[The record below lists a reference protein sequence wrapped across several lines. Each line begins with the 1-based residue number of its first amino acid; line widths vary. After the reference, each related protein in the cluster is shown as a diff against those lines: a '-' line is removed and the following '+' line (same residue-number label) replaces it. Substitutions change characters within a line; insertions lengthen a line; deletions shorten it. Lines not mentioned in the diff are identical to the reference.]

1 MSPSLLAS
9 VAIILFQR
17 EETRSNLDLTTVNYN
32 NNKLSIVEEGSQRT
46 YKSQHFEWLSSY
58 VINTIVKKSWKSEIT
73 PRSLIESVRNMHLS
87 HSLLLWLTEMV
98 FLVKVMTRVLSVIS
112 FIQLAA
118 HQQRMESV
126 SDIRSVQ
133 SVAEL
138 TVDRN
143 WISIQN
149 TFHVNFLQY
158 YHPVLIFAL
167 VCITSY
173 VSTFLPSASELPAC
187 PSDTNSME
195 MKLSIEQWAEWSFIK
210 NEIIWRKTCPSAI
223 LSTTNPTC
231 AVPG

>member
-1 MSPSLLAS
+1 
-9 VAIILFQR
+9 
-17 EETRSNLDLTTVNYN
+17 
-32 NNKLSIVEEGSQRT
+32 
-46 YKSQHFEWLSSY
+46 
-58 VINTIVKKSWKSEIT
+58 
-73 PRSLIESVRNMHLS
+73 
-87 HSLLLWLTEMV
+87 
-98 FLVKVMTRVLSVIS
+98 MTRVLSIIS

-118 HQQRMESV
+118 HQPRRESV

-143 WISIQN
+143 WISTQN
-149 TFHVNFLQY
+149 TLHVNFLQY

-173 VSTFLPSASELPAC
+173 VSTFLSSVSELPAC

-195 MKLSIEQWAEWSFIK
+195 KKLSIEQWREWNFIR

-223 LSTTNPTC
+223 LSTQIQHVLSRDRNRVSEARGRWLTL
-231 AVPG
+231 